1 VFEELFYNG
10 LPIYGIWQDNGI
22 PANGAA
28 LPMGKS
34 SVTVILSDFFHAYT
48 MEIADDNVMSF
59 MLEDG
64 FDAIIWAAEDARV
77 KCDIRAA
84 ILGK

>member
-1 VFEELFYNG
+1 
-10 LPIYGIWQDNGI
+10 
-22 PANGAA
+22 
-28 LPMGKS
+28 
-34 SVTVILSDFFHAYT
+34 

-64 FDAIIWAAEDARV
+64 FDAIIWAAEDARKTCEV
-77 KCDIRAA
+77 RTA